1 METIKIPT
9 TWGDITVDEYQQL
22 ASLDTNQ
29 NQSKRLRDILS
40 IVTNVNPND
49 IDKGS
54 LVELQNHLGFM
65 NEEIPTE
72 RYDSVMLDGK
82 LYEWRKS
89 LNAIT
94 LGEQISIEQIMETEE
109 LSFADSFDL
118 IMAVLLIEEGTEF
131 DSNKIEENRLKF
143 LKLPIT
149 DVYGMILFFLS
160 GGRMSSDNTKV
171 YLVQPKAKKTMIVGQ
186 MKKSKLMKRLQK
198 RVVTMALN
206 GLQWLTV
213 WLKTILQNMT

>member
-9 TWGDITVDEYQQL
+9 TWSDVTVDEYQQL

-186 MKKSKLMKRLQK
+186 MKKDKLMKRLQK
-198 RVVTMALN
+198 RAVTMVLN

>member
-9 TWGDITVDEYQQL
+9 TWSDVTVDEYQQL

-29 NQSKRLRDILS
+29 NQSKRLSDILS
-40 IVTNVNPND
+40 IVTNVNPSD

-54 LVELQNHLGFM
+54 LIELQNHLGFM